1 MRCHHFEHQATV
13 VTKARVL
20 ARPNAH
26 LDEIAELLATALAR
40 ARLTKST
47 PLFDD
52 RGEKFVDL
60 SGGESGHATVSKEET
75 AR

>member
-1 MRCHHFEHQATV
+1 MLSTSNVAHVDHKSANEHLGEVAEI
-13 VTKARVL
+13 L
-20 ARPNAH
+20 APA
-26 LDEIAELLATALAR
+26 LLR

-60 SGGESGHATVSKEET
+60 SDGESGHAPVSMEET
-75 AR
+75 VG